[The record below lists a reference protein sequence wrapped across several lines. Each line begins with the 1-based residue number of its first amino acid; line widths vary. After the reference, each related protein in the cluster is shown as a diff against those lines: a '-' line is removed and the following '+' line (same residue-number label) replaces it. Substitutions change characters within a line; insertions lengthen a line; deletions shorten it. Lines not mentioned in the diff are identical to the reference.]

1 MIHQTV
7 RTLGTLLELP
17 GSGIETQGLALVTH
31 SSHLLI
37 NLDGSVANETFLAR
51 NGPGTS
57 RDPLTSEDKVKLF
70 SQSASFSLSPMGDA
84 LQNNT
89 RTVPGFLFW
98 SAGYLSH
105 PLVMVKLASFLPFF
119 PAIRFLTKDKWID
132 SFQALSEL
140 GRTIYMALDQGL
152 EADQERT
159 DLSPHFEDLLYQM
172 VNVNSSEDE
181 EEGEGERSPTD
192 KHDDDDEG
200 VYVNATASAPR

>member
-57 RDPLTSEDKVKLF
+57 RDPLTSEDKVKLVTKRF
-70 SQSASFSLSPMGDA
+70 FLCRHHVTFPPWGDA
-84 LQNNT
+84 LFSPFI
-89 RTVPGFLFW
+89 VPRFLSR

-119 PAIRFLTKDKWID
+119 PAIRFLTKGEWID
-132 SFQALSEL
+132 SFS
-140 GRTIYMALDQGL
+140 GL
-152 EADQERT
+152 
-159 DLSPHFEDLLYQM
+159 
-172 VNVNSSEDE
+172 V
-181 EEGEGERSPTD
+181 
-192 KHDDDDEG
+192 
-200 VYVNATASAPR
+200 